1 MSEYY
6 LILTSIAIG
15 LILSFLDSF
24 ILRDLRNSHVT
35 IEEGTLQ
42 ITSFVIIICS
52 VFYTINPVITLFL
65 FLSCIVQKVQSSQ
78 SLKKAFLYVSSIVIL
93 YSIKSTINLP
103 VASVIFYFSLSI
115 FTNLL
120 IKNELPKIALLKNFY
135 IVSSLLI
142 IYKSLEVSLLI
153 TLIYMFFEIFSKRY
167 LRKTVSLDLRTLN
180 TIYAKGLQVGLLFLI
195 VLEFL

>member
-52 VFYTINPVITLFL
+52 VFYTINPVITLFV
-65 FLSCIVQKVQSSQ
+65 FLSCIVQKAQSSQ
-78 SLKKAFLYVSSIVIL
+78 SLKKAFLYVASIVIL

-120 IKNELPKIALLKNFY
+120 IKSELPKIALLKNLY

-142 IYKSLEVSLLI
+142 IYKDLEISFLI

-167 LRKTVSLDLRTLN
+167 LRKTVSLDIRTLN
-180 TIYAKGLQVGLLFLI
+180 TIYAKGLQVGLLLLI